1 MVQNA
6 GQTQAKMYQ
15 LGHQKGTY
23 VIDVYACDFRSKRS
37 VVDADVHVRF
47 VLFVICA
54 LISEYKC
61 QGVDSCSDFGI

>member
-23 VIDVYACDFRSKRS
+23 VIDVYACDFRL
-37 VVDADVHVRF
+37 D
-47 VLFVICA
+47 
-54 LISEYKC
+54 EYKS
-61 QGVDSCSDFGI
+61 QGADKGN